1 MTNKG
6 NQESEKPCPDCG
18 EMVRP
23 NSVRCWN
30 CGGFMRKDMAVK
42 YQQMQLNP
50 KPLTYLE
57 MSESDMA
64 QFLKVST
71 TPLPFQTTPPITP

>member
-1 MTNKG
+1 MAN
-6 NQESEKPCPDCG
+6 EPSEKPCPDCG

-42 YQQMQLNP
+42 FQQMQMNP
-50 KPLTYLE
+50 KPRGIWKCRRWTRE
-57 MSESDMA
+57 
-64 QFLKVST
+64 V
-71 TPLPFQTTPPITP
+71 

>member
-64 QFLKVST
+64 GAPPNTAFAACIVVK
-71 TPLPFQTTPPITP
+71 PFVTS